1 MKRKLYEK
9 LLQWKKI
16 QAGKFALLIE
26 GARRVGKSY
35 VVEAFAKAE
44 YDRHLILDFSVVGP
58 DIKDIF
64 NDKLGNLD

>member
-35 VVEAFAKAE
+35 TP
-44 YDRHLILDFSVVGP
+44 FS
-58 DIKDIF
+58 
-64 NDKLGNLD
+64 LE